1 MSDEDTEVTESTEVT
16 DNQESISELQ
26 ELNDQDDLCVICLS
40 QLGDDDYSLDCEH
53 KYHTKCIVEWF
64 RKGNSACPL
73 CNDNPFVEQQSYYYG
88 NPLINERC
96 SLIRRKFGRKK
107 DCPPT
112 LKKAIDKLRELE
124 AKQKEAEKKLKDFK
138 DDPIVKEYR
147 EKGIKLRKETYRY
160 NPRIRNQKSKIVTM
174 MPGYFVT

>member
-1 MSDEDTEVTESTEVT
+1 MSDEVIEVTVSTEVT
-16 DNQESISELQ
+16 YQESISEIQ
-26 ELNDQDDLCVICLS
+26 ELNDKDDLCVICLS
-40 QLGDDDYSLDCEH
+40 QLGDDDYSLDCDH
-53 KYHTKCIVEWF
+53 KYHTKCIIEWF

-73 CNDNPFVEQQSYYYG
+73 CNDNPFAEQQSYYYG

-124 AKQKEAEKKLKDFK
+124 TKQKDADKILKDFK
-138 DDPIVKEYR
+138 NDPIVKEYR
-147 EKGIKLRKETYRY
+147 EKGMKLRKDRYKY
-160 NPRIRNQKSKIVTM
+160 NPKIRNQKIKIVTM

>member
-1 MSDEDTEVTESTEVT
+1 MSDEDTEDTEVT

-26 ELNDQDDLCVICLS
+26 ELNEQDDLCVICLS
-40 QLGDDDYSLDCEH
+40 QLGEDDYSLDCNH

-64 RKGNSACPL
+64 RKGNANCPL
-73 CNDNPFVEQQSYYYG
+73 CNDNPMADEDSYYYG

-112 LKKAIDKLRELE
+112 LKKAIEKLRDLE
-124 AKQKEAEKKLKDFK
+124 TKQKEAEKNKREFMN
-138 DDPIVKEYR
+138 DPVVKELK
-147 EKGIKLRKETYRY
+147 EKGKKMRREQYKYH
-160 NPRIRNQKSKIVTM
+160 PKIRNQKIKIVTM

>member
-1 MSDEDTEVTESTEVT
+1 MSDEDIEIT

-26 ELNDQDDLCVICLS
+26 ELNEQEDLCVICLS
-40 QLGDDDYSLDCEH
+40 QLGDDDYSLECSH
-53 KYHTKCIVEWF
+53 KYHTKCIIEWF

-73 CNDNPFVEQQSYYYG
+73 CNDNPLAEQESYYYG

-124 AKQKEAEKKLKDFK
+124 TKQKDAEKILKDFK
-138 DDPIVKEYR
+138 NNPIVKEYR
-147 EKGIKLRKETYRY
+147 EKGIKLRKDTYKY
-160 NPRIRNQKSKIVTM
+160 NPKIRNQKIKIVTM

>member
-53 KYHTKCIVEWF
+53 KYHTKCIIEWF

-88 NPLINERC
+88 NPLMNERC

-112 LKKAIDKLRELE
+112 LKKAIEKLRDLE
-124 AKQKEAEKKLKDFK
+124 TKQKEAEKNTREFMN
-138 DDPIVKEYR
+138 DPAVKELK
-147 EKGIKLRKETYRY
+147 EKGMKLRKETYKY
-160 NPRIRNQKSKIVTM
+160 NPKIRNQKIKIVTM

>member
-1 MSDEDTEVTESTEVT
+1 MSDEDTADTEVI

-26 ELNDQDDLCVICLS
+26 ELNDNGELCVICLS
-40 QLGDDDYSLDCEH
+40 QLGEDDYSLDCNH

-64 RKGNSACPL
+64 RKGNSNCPL
-73 CNDNPFVEQQSYYYG
+73 CNDNPLVEQESYFFG

-112 LKKAIDKLRELE
+112 LKKAIEKLRDLE
-124 AKQKEAEKKLKDFK
+124 TKQKEAEKNKREFMN
-138 DDPIVKEYR
+138 DPIIKEYKKHAM
-147 EKGIKLRKETYRY
+147 ELRKETYKY
-160 NPRIRNQKSKIVTM
+160 NPKIRNQKIKIVTM
-174 MPGYFVT
+174 MPGYFIT